1 MTSIVA
7 SVSIHKITVITFV
20 SDDIAI
26 STNLDAVVTGE
37 GKVSCA
43 VAGPISKHKIFGGVA
58 RYAMASVVY
67 SSDTCA
73 AYDCGAMGSDY
84 PSLEA
89 VASSEGG
96 SWIKF

>member
-1 MTSIVA
+1 MA
-7 SVSIHKITVITFV
+7 
-20 SDDIAI
+20 
-26 STNLDAVVTGE
+26 GE

-43 VAGPISKHKIFGGVA
+43 VAGPISKHKISSGVT
-58 RYAMASVVY
+58 RYAMASVVN

-96 SWIKF
+96 TWIEF